1 MEVLN
6 CLKDTT
12 NFEETK
18 TKLQELNLVVK
29 EYPDLDLYLVK
40 YNKSQCDM
48 TNIDVQKC
56 RGLIARMSDNKMV
69 CLPPIKSTVYSEEV
83 EWSTVRTEDFI
94 DGTNVNLFNHN
105 GEWMISTRSNIGAH
119 CKWSSN
125 RYFSELFTESSNSL
139 NYAELDKNLFY
150 SFVLL
155 HPENIIVTKYTV
167 PTIVLIS
174 VGKVENGNYVNV
186 SFENVKGYY
195 GQTPFVHNF
204 GSLQEATDFVSKLDF
219 QFQGLV
225 LKYGE
230 NRSKIRNSNYNYVK
244 CLKGNTNNLKFVF
257 FELLQNNN
265 VLEYLSFFPEHS
277 DLFNNFN
284 EEFNGMITNIY
295 KSYNLYHK
303 RKKIDINDV
312 PFQYRRLCYEIH
324 GLYIQDRV
332 PINYN
337 KIYNYILSLP
347 IPRILFAINYDY
359 KTHETANHE
368 ENVSE

>member
-1 MEVLN
+1 
-6 CLKDTT
+6 
-12 NFEETK
+12 
-18 TKLQELNLVVK
+18 
-29 EYPDLDLYLVK
+29 
-40 YNKSQCDM
+40 M